1 MNTSTYQQALEDEK
15 RVLEGELS
23 TVARRNPSN
32 PGDWEAVPQEA
43 GQESDPN
50 DRADAMEGYGD
61 NAAITNDLEIRY
73 NDILAALER
82 IANGTYGTC
91 VVSGEPIEE
100 DRLKADPAAKTCK
113 EHMNG

>member
-15 RVLEGELS
+15 HVLERELS

-32 PGDWEAVPQEA
+32 PGDWEAVPQETE
-43 GQESDPN
+43 QESDPN
-50 DRADAMEGYGD
+50 DRADVMGGYGD

-82 IANGTYGTC
+82 ITAGTYGIC
-91 VVSGEPIEE
+91 EVSGEPIEE
-100 DRLKADPAAKTCK
+100 DRLGADPAAKTCK
-113 EHMNG
+113 THMNG

>member
-61 NAAITNDLEIRY
+61 N
-73 NDILAALER
+73 DILAALER